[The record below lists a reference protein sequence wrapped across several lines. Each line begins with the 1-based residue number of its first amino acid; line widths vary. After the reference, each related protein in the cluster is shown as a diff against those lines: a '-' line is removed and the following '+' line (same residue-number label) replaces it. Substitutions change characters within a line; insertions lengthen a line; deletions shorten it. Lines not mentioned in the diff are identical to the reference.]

1 MTTTALITRPD
12 EDAEP
17 LAAALGRRGI
27 EVVREPLLAIRPL
40 PGASVD
46 LAGVQALIFTSANG
60 VRAFAS
66 LSSRRELP
74 VFAVGDATAR
84 GAREA
89 GFAKVESASGT
100 VEDLARLVEAR
111 LDARRGPLLHAAGS
125 AVAGD
130 LAGRLGTAGFE
141 LRRAV
146 VYETETAT
154 QLSEETREKLAAG
167 EIGLVLLFSPRTAE
181 TFVRLARAAGPAVT
195 AGIGKAIALA
205 LSPAVARAAETLEWR
220 DLRIAER
227 PELPAMLALIDR
239 AAAELEPT
247 VVPPSG
253 AQRAAAGNGG
263 ARPDREAIVDVT
275 AEPVPNPA
283 EIEAALK
290 RMTPKRR
297 SGGLL
302 FFLVLLVAVGAGG
315 YFTQDLWRPYLD
327 RVLGQAQQLAGNDTT
342 DNAGTAAPATE
353 APATETETAPA
364 ASGAEASDSRLPA
377 LAADVAA
384 LKDSVAALEASFA
397 QFRGDDWHSAVAG
410 LEQTIGEQRD
420 RLAALEQDV
429 KKLGAAS
436 GDADALAALTQQLAD
451 QGNRIN
457 ALEQQLATAAV
468 PGATADANASQAAA
482 TAAAAEA
489 TAEIGH
495 AVDALR
501 DENAALK
508 AALEEARAKLA
519 ELTPLS
525 ERVAALEDKTSENAA
540 ESENVALLLAV
551 ARLGAALNAS
561 RPFAP
566 ELKTVDALAATDP
579 ALKSA
584 IDQALQPIAAR
595 ADLGIATLA
604 DLRQAFPDLA
614 RKLAQSGT
622 GEELADAAG
631 AAEAGWFKRLL
642 ASIADLVTVR
652 PTGADAAG
660 DSTGARVAR
669 AEAALDRGD
678 LAAAATELDGL
689 PAAADWV
696 AAARA
701 RAAAGPAID
710 ALEALAVARLGK
722 AAADAGG
729 SGG

>member
-46 LAGVQALIFTSANG
+46 LAGVQALVFTSANG

-89 GFAKVESASGT
+89 GFARVESASGT

-111 LDARRGPLLHAAGS
+111 LDARQGPLLHAAGS

-130 LAGRLGTAGFE
+130 LAGRLGKAGFE

-181 TFVRLARAAGPAVT
+181 TFVRLARAAGPTVT

-253 AQRAAAGNGG
+253 AKRAGAGNGG
-263 ARPDREAIVDVT
+263 ARPDRETIVDVT

-297 SGGLL
+297 SGGFL
-302 FFLVLLVAVGAGG
+302 FLLVLLVAVGAGG
-315 YFTQDLWRPYLD
+315 YFTQSLWRPYLD
-327 RVLGQAQQLAGNDTT
+327 RVLGQAPQLAGNDTT
-342 DNAGTAAPATE
+342 DNAGTPAPATE
-353 APATETETAPA
+353 APATETETTLA

-384 LKDSVAALEASFA
+384 LKDSVAALEAGFA
-397 QFRGDDWHSAVAG
+397 QLQSDDWHSAVAG

-436 GDADALAALTQQLAD
+436 GDTDALAALTQQLAD
-451 QGNRIN
+451 QGNRIK
-457 ALEQQLATAAV
+457 ALEQRPAPAAV
-468 PGATADANASQAAA
+468 PGAMADANTSQAAA
-482 TAAAAEA
+482 ATAEA
-489 TAEIGH
+489 TTEIGH

-519 ELTPLS
+519 ELAPLA
-525 ERVAALEDKTSENAA
+525 ERVAALEGKAGENAA

-551 ARLGAALNAS
+551 ARLGAALNDS

-566 ELKTVDALAATDP
+566 ELKTVDALAAADP

-584 IDQALQPIAAR
+584 IDRALEPIAAR
-595 ADLGIATLA
+595 AELGIATLA

-660 DSTGARVAR
+660 NSAGARVAR

-678 LAAAATELDGL
+678 LTAAAAELDGL

-710 ALEALAVARLGK
+710 ALESLAVARLGK
-722 AAADAGG
+722 AADDAGG

>member
-27 EVVREPLLAIRPL
+27 EVVREPLLAVRPL

-46 LAGVQALIFTSANG
+46 LAGVQALVFTSANG

-100 VEDLARLVEAR
+100 VEDLARLVETR
-111 LDARRGPLLHAAGS
+111 LGPKQGPLLHAAGS

-130 LAGRLGTAGFE
+130 LAGRLGKAGFE

-253 AQRAAAGNGG
+253 AKRAGAGNGG
-263 ARPDREAIVDVT
+263 VRPDREAIVDVT

-327 RVLGQAQQLAGNDTT
+327 RVLGQAQQLAGSGAS
-342 DNAGTAAPATE
+342 DNAGTPAPATE
-353 APATETETAPA
+353 APATETAPA

-377 LAADVAA
+377 LEADIAA
-384 LKDSVAALEASFA
+384 LKDSVAALEAGFA
-397 QFRGDDWHSAVAG
+397 QFRGDDWHATVVG
-410 LEQTIGEQRD
+410 LEQLISDQRD
-420 RLAALEQDV
+420 QIYALEQDV

-451 QGNRIN
+451 QGNRID
-457 ALEQQLATAAV
+457 ALEQRPAPAAV
-468 PGATADANASQAAA
+468 PGAMADANASQAAA
-482 TAAAAEA
+482 ATAAAEA
-489 TAEIGH
+489 TTEIGH

-519 ELTPLS
+519 ELAPLA
-525 ERVAALEDKTSENAA
+525 ERVAALESKAGENAA

-551 ARLGAALNAS
+551 ARLGAALNDS

-566 ELKTVDALAATDP
+566 ALKTIDALAAADP
-579 ALKSA
+579 TLKSA

-595 ADLGIATLA
+595 AELGIATLA

-614 RKLAQSGT
+614 RKLAEAGT

-678 LAAAATELDGL
+678 LASAAAELDGL
-689 PAAADWV
+689 PAAAEWV